1 MAKKLTFGSGVLF
14 KNKGKLDKLDFGTA
28 RSPKA
33 YDNAPD
39 MTGTLGFTKTEANAL
54 MQYLKRAFENASED
68 AYGKVNVAFAATI
81 RDSAKAGHYLSAW
94 CSEPYEAKPKQ
105 EAPQAV
111 SKAPNLDDEIP
122 F

>member
-1 MAKKLTFGSGVLF
+1 MAKNPTFGSGVLF
-14 KNKGKLDKLDFGTA
+14 RNKGKLDKLNFQSA

-39 MTGTLGFTKTEANAL
+39 MTGTLGFTKAEANAL
-54 MQYLKRAFENASED
+54 MQYLKRAFENANED
-68 AYGKVNVAFAATI
+68 SYGKVNVGFAATL
-81 RDSAKAGHYLSAW
+81 RDSAKAGEYLSAW

-105 EAPQAV
+105 EAPKAV
-111 SKAPNLDDEIP
+111 SQVPDLDDDIP

>member
-1 MAKKLTFGSGVLF
+1 MAKKPTFGTGVLF
-14 KNKGKLDKLDFGTA
+14 RNKGKLDKLNFQYV

-39 MTGTLGFTKTEANAL
+39 MTGTIGFTKSEANAL
-54 MQYLKRAFENASED
+54 MQYLKRAFENGNENS
-68 AYGKVNVAFAATI
+68 YGQVNVGFAATI
-81 RDSAKAGHYLSAW
+81 RDSAKAGDYLSAW
-94 CSEPYEAKPKQ
+94 CSEPYEAEPKA

-111 SKAPNLDDEIP
+111 SKAPDLDDDIP